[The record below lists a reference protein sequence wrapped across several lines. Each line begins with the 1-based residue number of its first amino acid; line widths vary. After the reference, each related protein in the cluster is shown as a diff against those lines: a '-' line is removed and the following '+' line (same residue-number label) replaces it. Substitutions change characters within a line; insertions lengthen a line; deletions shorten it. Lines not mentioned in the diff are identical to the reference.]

1 MAITINAIIIA
12 ITDKPSIVKWRSPL
26 WVRFWSQKWGARKR
40 YRTVRLGFVRPPFVI
55 NSGTRRGPAKGS
67 RWNDYYGPAGMII
80 TDFVDDYVQDYVRDF
95 CVYVRRFCLELA
107 QPI

>member
-1 MAITINAIIIA
+1 MRC
-12 ITDKPSIVKWRSPL
+12 SL
-26 WVRFWSQKWGARKR
+26 
-40 YRTVRLGFVRPPFVI
+40 VRPTFVK
-55 NSGTRRGPAKGS
+55 NGETKRGPAKMS
-67 RWNDYYGPAGMII
+67 RWIDYYGPAGMII

>member
-1 MAITINAIIIA
+1 MCNLKFKPKRGQRRTEVPRPCSRIQKKLLESYRAYRFRAPPFC
-12 ITDKPSIVKWRSPL
+12 DKQHDQTGS
-26 WVRFWSQKWGARKR
+26 RKR
-40 YRTVRLGFVRPPFVI
+40 V
-55 NSGTRRGPAKGS
+55 

>member
-1 MAITINAIIIA
+1 MAVSFVGPLLVSEVGRAKVIPYRAYRFRA
-12 ITDKPSIVKWRSPL
+12 RPFCDKQHDQTGS
-26 WVRFWSQKWGARKR
+26 RKR
-40 YRTVRLGFVRPPFVI
+40 V
-55 NSGTRRGPAKGS
+55 